1 MISGIFGLP
10 GSGKSLFLGMIAQRA
25 VAKKNINCHG
35 LNLGSACR
43 YDYVYTNFF
52 CDGCYKLDYDKLGV
66 AEYRNCLMLVD
77 EIMLLSDARDY
88 RNFSDSLKFFYSEHR
103 KYNCDFIY
111 ASQGYKDV
119 DSKIRIRT
127 EQYYYI
133 QRSFSYFSRVRRI
146 DFFFDI
152 INCDIK
158 EGYCYAPIA
167 TDFFFWRPKYYDFI
181 QSNEII
187 NGECKEE
194 PVLIPWTENN
204 KTLGGGQGGNPPAV
218 RGVDPRLS
226 L

>member
-25 VAKKNINCHG
+25 VAKRNINCHG
-35 LNLGSACR
+35 LNLGSARR

-52 CDGCYKLDYDKLGV
+52 CEGCYKLDYEKLGV
-66 AEYRNCLMLVD
+66 AEYKNCLMLVD

-88 RNFSDSLKFFYSEHR
+88 RSFSDNLKFFYSEHR

-119 DSKIRIRT
+119 DSKIRMRT

-133 QRSFSYFSRVRRI
+133 QRYFFDFSRVRRI

-152 INCDIK
+152 VNYEIR
-158 EGYCYAPIA
+158 EGYCYAPVA
-167 TDFFFWRPKYYDFI
+167 TDFIFWRPKYYDFI
-181 QSNEII
+181 KSDEII
-187 NGECKEE
+187 NGECKEK
-194 PVLIPWTENN
+194 PVLIPWTEDNKN
-204 KTLGGGQGGNPPAV
+204 KTLGGG
-218 RGVDPRLS
+218 
-226 L
+226 